1 MPFVLDASVSLSWFF
16 EDEDSDFARRVL
28 RRLITDTAL
37 VPSLW
42 PIEVANVL
50 VVAER
55 RGRAGTAQVAA
66 AIALSKNLPISVQDA
81 DSELVF
87 GAVLDLARLQGLSA
101 NDAAYLDLAMREG
114 LPLATQDAAMRTA
127 AEAVGVPLVE

>member
-28 RRLITDTAL
+28 RRLSTDTAL

-101 NDAAYLDLAMREG
+101 YDAAYLDLAMREG
-114 LPLATQDAAMRTA
+114 LPLATQDAAMRAA

>member
-28 RRLITDTAL
+28 RRLSTDTAL

-114 LPLATQDAAMRTA
+114 LPLATQDAAMRAA